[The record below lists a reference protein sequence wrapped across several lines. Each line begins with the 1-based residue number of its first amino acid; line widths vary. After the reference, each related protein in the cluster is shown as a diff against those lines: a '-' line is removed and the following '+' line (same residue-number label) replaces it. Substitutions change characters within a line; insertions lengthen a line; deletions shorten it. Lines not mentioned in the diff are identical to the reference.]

1 MKNIHPGLR
10 GLDLNLLLLLDALFR
25 AGSVQGAAD
34 SLAISASAC
43 SHALARLCLALGDQ
57 LFVRVGGGMRP
68 TPRAEQLAPLVEAA
82 LALLSDGLA
91 RGAEF
96 DPARSERR
104 FVLAA
109 TDYTAFAVLP
119 RFLNRMQSLAPAL
132 SFRVLQAERKVP
144 LDALLAGSIDFAL
157 GYSEEDGPPS
167 ADIEEFD
174 WPEEEYVAIASRDH
188 PRIRGRLSLEA
199 YLAERH
205 AVVTPWSE
213 PRGVVD
219 LVLERMGLARS
230 VALQL
235 PSVLAAPF
243 VIGGSELIMTLPRRA
258 AQRLAEAAGVRLY
271 PAPFAIPPY
280 RLKLYRHRRHAGS
293 AAHDWVWRQLAA
305 CGPEARAP

>member
-1 MKNIHPGLR
+1 MKNIHPSLR

-25 AGSVQGAAD
+25 TGSVQAAAD

-43 SHALARLCLALGDQ
+43 SHALSRLRLALGDQ

-68 TPRAEQLAPLVEAA
+68 TARAEQLAPVVETA
-82 LALLSDGLA
+82 LALLSDGLS
-91 RGAEF
+91 RGADF
-96 DPARSERR
+96 DPSRSERR

-119 RFLNRMQSLAPAL
+119 GFLRRMQSLAPRL
-132 SFRVLQAERKVP
+132 SFQVVQAERKVP
-144 LDALLAGSIDFAL
+144 LEALLAGSIDFAL
-157 GYSEEDGPPS
+157 GYSEEGGPPA

-188 PRIRGRLSLEA
+188 PRIQNDLSLEA
-199 YLAERH
+199 YLSERH
-205 AVVTPWSE
+205 AVVTPWNE

-219 LVLERMGLARS
+219 RVLEELGLARE

-243 VIGGSELIMTLPRRA
+243 IIGGGEWIMTLPRRA
-258 AQRLAEAAGVRLY
+258 ALRLAEAAGVRLHA
-271 PAPFAIPPY
+271 APFAIPPY

-305 CGPEARAP
+305 CGPDARGA

>member
-1 MKNIHPGLR
+1 MKNIHPSLR

-25 AGSVQGAAD
+25 TGSVQAAAD

-43 SHALARLCLALGDQ
+43 SHALSRLRLALGDQ

-68 TPRAEQLAPLVEAA
+68 TSRAEQLAPVVEAA
-82 LALLSDGLA
+82 LALLSDGLS
-91 RGAEF
+91 RGADF
-96 DPARSERR
+96 DPSRSERR

-119 RFLNRMQSLAPAL
+119 GFLSRMQSLAPRL
-132 SFRVLQAERKVP
+132 SFRVVQAERKVP
-144 LDALLAGSIDFAL
+144 LDALLAGSLDFAL
-157 GYSEEDGPPS
+157 GYSEEGGPPP

-174 WPEEEYVAIASRDH
+174 WPEEEYVAIVSRSH
-188 PRIRGRLSLEA
+188 PRIRNDLSLES

-205 AVVTPWSE
+205 AVVTPWNE

-219 LVLERMGLARS
+219 LVLERLGLARE

-243 VIGGSELIMTLPRRA
+243 IIGGGELIMTLPRRA
-258 AQRLAEAAGVRLY
+258 ALRLAEAAGVRLY

-305 CGPEARAP
+305 CGPDARGP

>member
-1 MKNIHPGLR
+1 MKNIHPSLR

-25 AGSVQGAAD
+25 TSSVQAAAD

-43 SHALARLCLALGDQ
+43 SHALSRLRIALGDQ

-68 TPRAEQLAPLVEAA
+68 TPRAEQLAPVVEAA
-82 LALLSDGLA
+82 LALLSDGLS
-91 RGAEF
+91 RGADF
-96 DPARSERR
+96 DPSRSERR

-119 RFLNRMQSLAPAL
+119 GFLNRMQSLAPRL
-132 SFRVLQAERKVP
+132 SFQVVQAERKVP
-144 LDALLAGSIDFAL
+144 LEALLAGSIDFAL
-157 GYSEEDGPPS
+157 GYSEEGGPLA

-188 PRIRGRLSLEA
+188 PRIRNDLSLEA
-199 YLAERH
+199 YLLERH
-205 AVVTPWSE
+205 AVVTPWNE

-219 LVLERMGLARS
+219 LVLEKLGLARE

-243 VIGGSELIMTLPRRA
+243 IIGGGELIMTLPRRA
-258 AQRLAEAAGVRLY
+258 ALRLAEAAGVRLHA
-271 PAPFAIPPY
+271 APFAIPPY

-293 AAHDWVWRQLAA
+293 AAHDWVWRQLGA
-305 CGPEARAP
+305 CGPDAREP